1 MAQSNVLIGVMSG
14 TSLDGLDICA
24 CTFASDTS
32 FEIIKAETIAYDDA
46 TIALLKE
53 AETCSGVRLTEIDR
67 VYGRLIGEHV
77 ARFIDQHLK
86 DKTVTAVASHG
97 HTIFHAPKNGY
108 TLQIG
113 HGSAIAAACGLPA
126 ICDFRSLDVALG
138 GQGAPL
144 VPIGDQ
150 LLFGNYDACL
160 NIGGFANISFE
171 ENGIRVAGDICPANY
186 ILNELSSRLHMS
198 YDAGGAI
205 AQSGV
210 VIPALL
216 AQLNNLDFYKMKFP
230 KSLGREWVEQEIR
243 HLLPETLP
251 TADLLRTCTEHA
263 AFQIAQAFNGRKSV
277 IVAGG
282 GAFNTFLMQRIRE
295 QTRCKVEIPTDQI
308 VCFKEAL
315 IFAYLGWLRINNR
328 INTLKSVTGA
338 SKDSIGGAIYL
349 A

>member
-1 MAQSNVLIGVMSG
+1 MAQPNVIIGVMSG
-14 TSLDGLDICA
+14 TSLDGLDLCA
-24 CTFASDTS
+24 CTFASDNT
-32 FEIIKAETIAYDDA
+32 FEIIKAETISYDA
-46 TIALLKE
+46 STKALLRE
-53 AETCSGVRLTEIDR
+53 AETCSGVRLTGIDR
-67 VYGRLIGEHV
+67 TYGRLIGEHI
-77 ARFIDQHLK
+77 ARFMNQHLK
-86 DKTVTAVASHG
+86 DTVITAVASHG
-97 HTIFHAPKNGY
+97 HTIFHNPTNGY

-113 HGSAIAAACGLPA
+113 HGSAIAAACGLPVV
-126 ICDFRSLDVALG
+126 CDFRSLDVALG

-243 HLLPETLP
+243 HLLPEILP
-251 TADLLRTCTEHA
+251 TVDLLRTCTEHA
-263 AFQIAQAFNGRKSV
+263 AFQIAQSLNGRKNT
-277 IVAGG
+277 IVTGG
-282 GAFNTFLMQRIRE
+282 GAFNTFLVQRIRE
-295 QTRCKVEIPTDQI
+295 QTTCTVEIPDDQI
-308 VCFKEAL
+308 VAFKEAL

-328 INTLKSVTGA
+328 INTLKSVTGG